1 MNHLIALIKN
11 PTTKPLDRQK
21 LMEYVTKWKEC
32 KVLLGCALFHDILKP
47 TAILCKSFQADEIS
61 VVSAIEAIL
70 RTSASMKKLKSTE
83 MKDFPSVKKVL
94 LRVKDDLP
102 QPTSSG
108 SQGVEVVG
116 LDQSLAFLKS
126 KYIAYIVYW
135 LACMNVLRMA
145 LLILPHSCLE
155 GSSHPWMA
163 ED

>member
-1 MNHLIALIKN
+1 
-11 PTTKPLDRQK
+11 
-21 LMEYVTKWKEC
+21 MEYVTKWKEC

-70 RTSASMKKLKSTE
+70 RTSASMKKLKTTE
-83 MKDFPSVKKVL
+83 MEDFPSVKKVL